1 MAHVVKPGYQGSE
14 KLVTSETLFENMKNF
29 DKRRDVKVHE
39 KLWKT
44 IPEVPEHYELAD
56 PQDGSVGLVI
66 VTDGTISSPDTE
78 VELATVTG
86 KILPDDLHSYQVGE
100 YVVLI
105 PVVPESEK
113 EIYLKAADLNY
124 EEDLLDLDE
133 FDNIVP

>member
-1 MAHVVKPGYQGSE
+1 MADYKGNQE
-14 KLVTSETLFENMKNF
+14 KIVDSSYLYKQFKNF
-29 DKRRDVKVHE
+29 DIRREQKVHS
-39 KLWKT
+39 KLWET
-44 IPEVPEHYELAD
+44 IPEIPEHYILAN

-66 VTDGTISSPDTE
+66 VTDGTISNPDTE

-113 EIYLKAADLNY
+113 EIYLKASNLDK
-124 EEDLLDLDE
+124 EDEDLDLST
-133 FDNIVP
+133 FDDIVP

>member
-29 DKRRDVKVHE
+29 DARREAKVHS
-39 KLWKT
+39 KLWET
-44 IPEVPEHYELAD
+44 IPEIPEHYILAN

-66 VTDGTISSPDTE
+66 VTDGTISNPDTE
-78 VELATVTG
+78 IELATVTG

-100 YVVLI
+100 YVVLVPI
-105 PVVPESEK
+105 VPESEK
-113 EIYLKAADLNY
+113 EIYLKQADLDV
-124 EEDLLDLDE
+124 EDKDLDLST